1 MKAFIV
7 NKDSLKSKTVMAD
20 RSKSIELLNK
30 GVAKEIETVLQYLY
44 FQFHFEDKGYTHLA
58 RMYKNIAIK
67 EMMHID
73 MLSDRILFLR
83 GDVIMKPQ
91 SDIIYLEKVNGR
103 VDLDITKVLNIS
115 ADMESKTVDVYNEFA
130 KQCGE
135 LGDATSKRLF
145 ERLIEIEEEHQ
156 DAFEVES
163 DNCTRFGETYL
174 ALQTIQREKGNDE
187 SGHEDIG
194 ME

>member
-1 MKAFIV
+1 
-7 NKDSLKSKTVMAD
+7 
-20 RSKSIELLNK
+20 
-30 GVAKEIETVLQYLY
+30 
-44 FQFHFEDKGYTHLA
+44 
-58 RMYKNIAIK
+58 MY
-67 EMMHID
+67 
-73 MLSDRILFLR
+73 R
-83 GDVIMKPQ
+83 
-91 SDIIYLEKVNGR
+91 EKVKGR
-103 VDLDITKVLNIS
+103 VELDITKV
-115 ADMESKTVDVYNEFA
+115 MKKEEEKESKTVDIYNEFA